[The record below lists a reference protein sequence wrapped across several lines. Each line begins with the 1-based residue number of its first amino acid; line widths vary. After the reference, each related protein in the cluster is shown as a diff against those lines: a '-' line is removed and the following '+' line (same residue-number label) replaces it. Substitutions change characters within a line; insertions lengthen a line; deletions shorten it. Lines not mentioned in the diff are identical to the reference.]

1 MKRKTYERNRRL
13 SPGFTQKPLKKM
25 RKNMSIDITKSKFD
39 EYKTVQ
45 VSGMFNMFDPRA
57 RQMTSLSKDEWVT
70 IMQDYDKL
78 NKAWGDNEANEK

>member
-1 MKRKTYERNRRL
+1 
-13 SPGFTQKPLKKM
+13 M

-78 NKAWGDNEANEK
+78 NKAWGDNEADEK